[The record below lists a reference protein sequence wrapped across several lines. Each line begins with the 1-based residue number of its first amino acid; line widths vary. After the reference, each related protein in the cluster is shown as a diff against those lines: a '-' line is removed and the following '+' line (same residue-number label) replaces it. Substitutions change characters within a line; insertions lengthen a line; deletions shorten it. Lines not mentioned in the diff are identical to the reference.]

1 MSGCDCPVSR
11 KETASVKK
19 RVTVSL
25 NTAAVAWLLILSG
38 VPDPA
43 AAEDG
48 NAAYLP
54 QYLRAAVA
62 SEDRPEADRARDQ
75 HRKPADVLAFFG
87 IAPGQKVAELMTGR
101 GYYIDIISR
110 VVGDNGVAYAHN
122 SPFVLQRF
130 AEEPLTERLANPG
143 LSNVV
148 RLDRELEDPGLPG
161 NLDAVLIILFYHDTF
176 WQGVD
181 REKMNKAVYGAL
193 KPGGVY
199 GVVDHHAQAGSGDRD
214 VKTLHRVD
222 AALVKKEILAA
233 GFELD
238 GESEILRHPEDTRD
252 YNVFRDVE
260 TKRDRTDRF
269 VFRFRKPA
277 AVPSGLPVAP

>member
-1 MSGCDCPVSR
+1 MRKQIQFLLTGTVVACLLMLCGISG
-11 KETASVKK
+11 
-19 RVTVSL
+19 
-25 NTAAVAWLLILSG
+25 
-38 VPDPA
+38 PA
-43 AAEDG
+43 AAADG
-48 NAAYLP
+48 SAANPP
-54 QYLRAAVA
+54 QYLRDAVG

-75 HRKPADVLAFFG
+75 YRKPADVLAFFG
-87 IAPGQKVAELMTGR
+87 VAPGQKVAELMTGR

-122 SPFVLQRF
+122 SPFVLRRF
-130 AEEPLTERLANPG
+130 AAQPLTERLANPR
-143 LSNVV
+143 LRNVV

-181 REKMNKAVYGAL
+181 REKMNKAVYEAL
-193 KPGGVY
+193 KPGGIY

-222 AALVKKEILAA
+222 AALIKKEILAA

-269 VFRFRKPA
+269 IFRFRKPDSA
-277 AVPSGLPVAP
+277 PSGLPVDP